1 MGSRQLEIART
12 IDRPEEPRMLDCTT
26 PVDKVYKAH
35 CMLLDVLSRQDRG
48 LEIDDDR
55 ENLACMAEAVI
66 LIGDAF
72 AAVSIY
78 KDPAEDL
85 VHVEGRRMADA
96 ARRLREVLMGE

>member
-1 MGSRQLEIART
+1 MESRQLKIART
-12 IDRPEEPRMLDCTT
+12 IDRPEEPGMPDCTT
-26 PVDKVYKAH
+26 PVDKVYKAR

-66 LIGDAF
+66 LIGDAL
-72 AAVSIY
+72 AAVAPY
-78 KDPAEDL
+78 KDRAEDAI
-85 VHVEGRRMADA
+85 HAEGRCMADA